1 MAVGRR
7 WLSLTAVAALVLVGG
22 IAVPAGPASAVD
34 PDPKFTF
41 ELTGTTIPVGF
52 TRKTIHLK
60 VTNLT
65 DETPSAIEYRARAD
79 DLAWH
84 DRAWFMWRM
93 GGGSGECD
101 GDSNGWYCR
110 ADTFTVPELLPAP
123 GGTVDFPISVSTGS
137 IKEPF
142 EGKLQIEVYMI
153 WGENGERITE
163 TREFTVRLVD
173 DPEADLWVVAPDVKQ
188 SVRVGA
194 GGRLESTGTLNPG
207 ETGAVRYRIVNHGL
221 KAVSGVT
228 VTLRLPEKV
237 TFTRPPQECVID
249 DDGRS
254 AVCTY
259 DSLALAPPTR
269 NSEPDDD
276 LHSAVE
282 LYNLVTVPADIK
294 APVTLAG
301 GTVQVEGLTEGISAR
316 SASERTV
323 LPANAVAV
331 PAADVDASDNQDG
344 YAVVV
349 AVKKDDDNGGGGGL
363 PVTGPQAGLIAGAGL
378 AMVAAGIVLLLARR
392 RRSVAFV
399 SGEDTTAS

>member
-7 WLSLTAVAALVLVGG
+7 WLSRTAATLLLVGG
-22 IAVPAGPASAVD
+22 VAVPAGPASAVD

-52 TRKTIHLK
+52 THKTMHLK

-65 DETPSAIEYRARAD
+65 DETPSVIEYSVRPD
-79 DLAWH
+79 DAAWD
-84 DRAWFMWRM
+84 DRAWFLWGE
-93 GGGSGECD
+93 GGGSGQCD
-101 GDSNGWYCR
+101 GDSAGWYCR
-110 ADTFTVPELLPAP
+110 SDAVSAPQLRPAP
-123 GGTVDFPISVSTGS
+123 GGTVDYPISVSTGS
-137 IKEPF
+137 VKEPF
-142 EGKLQIEVYMI
+142 EGKIQIEIYMI
-153 WGENGERITE
+153 WGENGKRITE
-163 TREFTVRLVD
+163 TREFTVSLVD
-173 DPEADLWVVAPDVKQ
+173 DAEADLWVVAPDVKQ

-194 GGRLESTGTLNPG
+194 GGRLENTGTLNPG
-207 ETGAVRYRIVNHGL
+207 ETGAVRYRIVNHGV
-221 KAVSGVT
+221 KPVSGVT
-228 VTLRLPEKV
+228 VTLRLPENV

-259 DSLALAPPTR
+259 DSLALVPPNR
-269 NSEPDDD
+269 NSEPDWDV
-276 LHSAVE
+276 HSAVE
-282 LYNLVTVPADIK
+282 LYNLVTVPADVK

-301 GTVQVEGLTEGISAR
+301 GSVQVEGLSDGIGAR
-316 SASERTV
+316 SAPERTV

-331 PAADVDASDNQDG
+331 PAADVDASDNKDG

-349 AVKKDDDNGGGGGL
+349 AAAESGNGGGDGGGL

-378 AMVAAGIVLLLARR
+378 VMVAGGIALLLARR
-392 RRSVAFV
+392 RRPVAFV